1 MRTGYAFQKDIVADE
16 VAELQLFVEIIKAGN
31 LSAAARALNS
41 SPAAMSRG
49 LSALESRLGV
59 RLVTRTSRTFA
70 LTEEGQL
77 FYERCER
84 IVEEIAEAEAEASS
98 QGKTVKGKMR
108 IGAPMSIGRRLI
120 APLIARFVE
129 KYPGIEAHLDLS
141 DSGLDVIDDGLDVAL
156 RAGLPTDASV
166 IAKKILSTRRA
177 VCASPSYLKRHGI
190 PRRPEDLQQH
200 DCIRLV
206 RGRRVMDTWSFQ
218 ENGKRFEL
226 TVNGA
231 LTTNSGE
238 VMHNWVRAGRGI
250 ALKAVWDVQ
259 PDLEAG
265 TLVEC
270 LREFWCDEIDLFAIC
285 ANRQHLFPRIRVFL
299 DFISATLPE
308 MVRKE
313 SRTGLQESS
322 SLAEAPFATLSR
334 PRKGRQA
341 ETD

>member
-1 MRTGYAFQKDIVADE
+1 VADE

-98 QGKTVKGKMR
+98 QGKTVKGKLR

-218 ENGKRFEL
+218 EDGKRFEL

-313 SRTGLQESS
+313 SRTGLPESS
-322 SLAEAPFATLSR
+322 SLAEAP
-334 PRKGRQA
+334 GRNTEQA
-341 ETD
+341 